1 MLRSP
6 TTSSAQLALPRTQS
20 RPVGTTPHLVSVSFT
35 GTAPRAERYC
45 LGTTDMVRIGRGRSP
60 AQLNKQPGR
69 APVLE
74 VRLADRS
81 VSSSHLTLCRGR
93 GRRWFVIDHKSKNGT
108 RVNGAPVRRRR
119 LIDGDFIELG
129 HHLLVF
135 REHETPCQ
143 RELVDRGSARLTH
156 PFELRTINPVAEAAL
171 AQIDTAAQLQPL
183 LLRGEVGSG
192 TGALARLAHARS
204 ARPGAFVPIVYGV
217 LSAPLLRAAQQG
229 TMFIEDV
236 GALDLSRQAE
246 LTQLIRSAHARDI
259 RVIAATSRDLKRA
272 CRGGNFRDD
281 LYKEL
286 REHVVDVPPLRT
298 RPEDIALLIRHFIY
312 EALEARD
319 LSLYFCRCAIRA
331 LLDYAWPG
339 NAHQLRHVLDGASA
353 VAASD
358 IISVD
363 DLPPLVRQSHQRCPA
378 ATCAS
383 RKRPDRD

>member
-6 TTSSAQLALPRTQS
+6 TTTSAQLALPRTQS
-20 RPVGTTPHLVSVSFT
+20 GPRSATPHLVSVSFT
-35 GTAPRAERYC
+35 GTTPRAERYC
-45 LGTTDMVRIGRGRSP
+45 LESTDTVRIGRGRSP
-60 AQLNKQPGR
+60 AQLRKQPGR
-69 APVLE
+69 TPVLE
-74 VRLADRS
+74 VWLADRS

-135 REHETPCQ
+135 REHETQRPC
-143 RELVDRGSARLTH
+143 ELADRGRAWLTH
-156 PFELRTINPVAEAAL
+156 PFELRTINPDAEATL
-171 AQIDTAAQLQPL
+171 ARIDTAASLQPL
-183 LLRGEVGSG
+183 LIRGEVGSG
-192 TGALARLAHARS
+192 TGALAKLAHTRS

-229 TMFIEDV
+229 TVFIEDV

-281 LYKEL
+281 LYNAL
-286 REHVVDVPPLRT
+286 RRHVVEVPLLRT
-298 RPEDIALLIRHFIY
+298 RPEDVALLIRHFIY

-331 LLDYAWPG
+331 LLDYSWPG

-353 VAASD
+353 VATTD
-358 IISVD
+358 VISVD
-363 DLPPLVRQSHQRCPA
+363 HLPPLVRQSHQRCPA

-383 RKRPDRD
+383 RKRPQRD